1 MRLFSR
7 GFKTQSLRNS
17 LERLLLLPVIFL
29 SAGLCV
35 LVTPYLRCQ
44 IETVGPSPQ
53 GTIWVSHGRVEGHLA
68 LRFSPAGAFSPD
80 SSTLATAAED
90 KIVLMGLL
98 EASVRK
104 VLRPRVGD
112 ITDLQVQSA
121 NFLDSGHLFV
131 LATGLMHSKGKS
143 QGGPS
148 PLLGFLWDVERD
160 ALSGKVNVV
169 GVGGGFGPAR
179 YFPQI
184 GYLALYKDSNF
195 VLWNPATGRGP
206 RIDLP
211 VLSRQPNLYE
221 FSPDGHWLLLAQ
233 IEAGGTADP
242 VVVRLSEHRF
252 SESLRGHQGTVLGMA
267 FSRDST
273 RLMTACEDGKVRIWS
288 APEWKLLHTL
298 TGHQGPVHWAEF
310 SPDGKWV
317 ASGGEDHT
325 VRIWSAEDGKLEQTL
340 KESQDPILT
349 VAFSANGDYLAA
361 SAEQTV
367 LVWQRRGSG
376 P

>member
-1 MRLFSR
+1 
-7 GFKTQSLRNS
+7 
-17 LERLLLLPVIFL
+17 
-29 SAGLCV
+29 
-35 LVTPYLRCQ
+35 
-44 IETVGPSPQ
+44 
-53 GTIWVSHGRVEGHLA
+53 
-68 LRFSPAGAFSPD
+68 
-80 SSTLATAAED
+80 
-90 KIVLMGLL
+90 
-98 EASVRK
+98 
-104 VLRPRVGD
+104 
-112 ITDLQVQSA
+112 
-121 NFLDSGHLFV
+121 
-131 LATGLMHSKGKS
+131 MHSKGKG

-160 ALSGKVNVV
+160 TLSGKVNTV

-211 VLSRQPNLYE
+211 VVSRQPNLYE

-252 SESLRGHQGTVLGMA
+252 VDSLRGHQGTVLGMA

-273 RLMTACEDGKVRIWS
+273 RVVTACEDGKVRIWS
-288 APEWKLLHTL
+288 APEWKLLYTL
-298 TGHQGPVHWAEF
+298 TGHQGPVHWADF

-325 VRIWSAEDGKLEQTL
+325 VRIWSAEDGKLAQTL

-376 P
+376 R